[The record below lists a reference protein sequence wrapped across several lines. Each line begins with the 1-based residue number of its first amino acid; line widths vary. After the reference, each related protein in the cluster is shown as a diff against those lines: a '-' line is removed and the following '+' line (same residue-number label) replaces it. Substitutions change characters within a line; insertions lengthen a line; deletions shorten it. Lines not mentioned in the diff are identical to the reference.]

1 MSETTAWVQR
11 REREPQARLRLFCF
25 PYAGG
30 SAHVFSSWQAMLP
43 PTVEV
48 NPVLLPGRGS
58 RLREPPFTRMRPLA
72 EAALRALLPLFDR
85 PFVLFGHSMG
95 AAISF
100 EITRLLRGGRGPR
113 PLALFV
119 SGCRA
124 LQLPDPQAPTYHL
137 PEPEFLARLHE
148 LNGTPAGV
156 LEHPELLRLLLP
168 LLRADFEL
176 CQTYRYTPEPPL
188 RLPIVAFGG
197 TEDAEVDYAHLSA
210 WREQTVG
217 PFSLHMLPGD
227 HFFINTSQPSL
238 LRIISKELS
247 SLPGQSS

>member
-1 MSETTAWVQR
+1 MSESTTWVQHCGR
-11 REREPQARLRLFCF
+11 QPQARLRLFCF

-30 SAHVFSSWQAMLP
+30 AAHVFRSWPAMLP

-58 RLREPPFTRMRPLA
+58 RLRETPFTRMRPLA
-72 EAALRALLPLFDR
+72 EAALQALLPFFDR
-85 PFVLFGHSMG
+85 PFALFGHSMG

-100 EITRLLRGGRGPR
+100 EIARLLRGGGGPR

-119 SGCRA
+119 SGCQSP
-124 LQLPDPQAPTYHL
+124 QLPDPQAPSYHL
-137 PEPEFLARLHE
+137 PEPQFLERLHE
-148 LNGTPAGV
+148 LNGTAVGV
-156 LEHPELLRLLLP
+156 LDHPELLQLILP

-176 CQTYRYTPEPPL
+176 CQTYQYTHEPPL

-197 TEDAEVDYAHLSA
+197 AEDTEVDYAQLAA
-210 WREQTVG
+210 WREQTTG

-238 LRIISKELS
+238 LQVISKELTALTELS
-247 SLPGQSS
+247 S